1 MLNTINDH
9 FSKFRISDALMC
21 IYKLIWDDFCS
32 VLLEIIKPQYGHPID
47 EKTHRDLI
55 KIFEKNLII
64 LHPFM
69 PFITEEI
76 WHLIAK
82 RKADEAIIISNWPE
96 FDTKLPIDTVNDF
109 EALQNIISGIRN
121 IRKKYQISFKESL
134 NLSVV
139 NNDNFSKNY
148 DSIIKKIC
156 NINDINYVDSEIKD
170 ALSFRVKSN
179 IYSLP
184 FEKEI
189 DFDEEIKKIKED
201 LDYQKGFLESV
212 NSKLENKRFTD
223 NAPDSIV
230 QNEIKKKNDA
240 ISKISVLEERRKKL
254 EG

>member
-1 MLNTINDH
+1 
-9 FSKFRISDALMC
+9 MC

-32 VLLEIIKPQYGHPID
+32 VLLEIIKPQFGQPID
-47 EKTHRDLI
+47 EKTYCDLI

-82 RKADEAIIISNWPE
+82 RKAEDAIIISNWPE
-96 FDTKLPIDTVNDF
+96 FDSMLPNDTVNDF
-109 EALQNIISGIRN
+109 EFLQNIISGIRN
-121 IRKKYQISFKESL
+121 IRKKYQISFKETL

-156 NINDINYVDSEIKD
+156 NIKVINYEDSEIKD
-170 ALSFRVKSN
+170 ALSFRVESN

-201 LDYQKGFLESV
+201 LDYQKGFLKSV

-240 ISKISVLEERRKKL
+240 ISKISVLEDRLKKL

>member
-1 MLNTINDH
+1 
-9 FSKFRISDALMC
+9 
-21 IYKLIWDDFCS
+21 
-32 VLLEIIKPQYGHPID
+32 
-47 EKTHRDLI
+47 
-55 KIFEKNLII
+55 
-64 LHPFM
+64 M

-82 RKADEAIIISNWPE
+82 RKSEEAIIISSWPE
-96 FDTKLPIDTVNDF
+96 FDTKLPIDTINDF

-156 NINDINYVDSEIKD
+156 NIKDINYVDSEIKD
-170 ALSFRVKSN
+170 ALSFRVESN

-189 DFDEEIKKIKED
+189 DFDEEVKKIKED
-201 LDYQKGFLESV
+201 LDYQKGFLKSV
-212 NSKLENKRFTD
+212 TSKLENKRFTD

-240 ISKISVLEERRKKL
+240 ISKIFVLEKRLKKL

>member
-1 MLNTINDH
+1 
-9 FSKFRISDALMC
+9 
-21 IYKLIWDDFCS
+21 
-32 VLLEIIKPQYGHPID
+32 
-47 EKTHRDLI
+47 
-55 KIFEKNLII
+55 
-64 LHPFM
+64 M

-76 WHLIAK
+76 WHLIVK
-82 RKADEAIIISNWPE
+82 RKSEEAIIISSWPE
-96 FDTKLPIDTVNDF
+96 FDTKLPIDTINDF

-156 NINDINYVDSEIKD
+156 NIKDINYVDSEIKD
-170 ALSFRVKSN
+170 ALSFRVESN
-179 IYSLP
+179 IHSLP

-189 DFDEEIKKIKED
+189 DFDEEIKNIKED
-201 LDYQKGFLESV
+201 LDYQKGFLKSV

-240 ISKISVLEERRKKL
+240 ISKISVLEERLKKL